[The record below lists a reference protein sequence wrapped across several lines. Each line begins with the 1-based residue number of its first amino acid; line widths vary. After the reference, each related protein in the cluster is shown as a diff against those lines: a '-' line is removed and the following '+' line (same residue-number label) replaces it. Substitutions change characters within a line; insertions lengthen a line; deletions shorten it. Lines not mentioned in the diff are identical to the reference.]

1 VFHPQ
6 LQGISEYEL
15 TIFSRWGELLFVSK
29 DVTIGWDG
37 YYKGKLCLQ
46 DVYVWKITATT
57 FEGEEIKK
65 TGDLLLLR

>member
-1 VFHPQ
+1 
-6 LQGISEYEL
+6 
-15 TIFSRWGELLFVSK
+15 VSK

-46 DVYVWKITATT
+46 DVYVWKILATT
-57 FEGEEIKK
+57 FEGDEIKK